1 MRFAATILGGL
12 ALLAGC
18 RAAQAPDPARERQAT
33 APGPSS
39 GREATPLSAPPAAPA
54 AGRSGAGHRPAPEAS
69 LVDKSAEG
77 AARVVRTY
85 FELIEAGRE
94 EEARRL
100 WEGAGE
106 SELAADL
113 GRYRDYR
120 AEVGPPGPM
129 EGAAGS
135 SYVTIP
141 VQLHGRLKNGTIF
154 RRRIEVTLRRVNDVP
169 GASEDQRRWRI
180 HDIAAG

>member
-1 MRFAATILGGL
+1 MRFAGMMLGGL
-12 ALLAGC
+12 VLLAGC
-18 RAAQAPDPARERQAT
+18 RAAQAPDPARERQAPV
-33 APGPSS
+33 PGPSS
-39 GREATPLSAPPAAPA
+39 GRETAPLTAPPAALA
-54 AGRSGAGHRPAPEAS
+54 AGRSDAGPRPAPEAS

-77 AARVVRTY
+77 AAQVVRAY
-85 FELIEAGRE
+85 FGLIEAGRE
-94 EEARRL
+94 AEARRL

-106 SELAADL
+106 AELAADL

-141 VQLHGRLKNGTIF
+141 VQLHGRLKDGTTF